1 MTEITNK
8 TQTNKIMYVVKRN
21 GNNENMQFDKITKR
35 VEKLCYGLDMK
46 YIDPASVTLKVMSGI
61 YPGITTRQLDDLAAE
76 TAAFM
81 STSHFHYSTLAARI
95 CASNLHKETT
105 ESYIKLV
112 TKMRNYVHPKT
123 KDSAP
128 LVSEELLQVV
138 SKYEN
143 KIQET
148 LDEYMHMDFEYDYF
162 AFKTLERAYL
172 LKMNGKI
179 CERPQY
185 LLMRV
190 AIGMHGFDI
199 ESVLDSYKLMSDKK
213 YTMATP
219 TLFNSGTEKPQMSSC
234 FLLKMKE
241 DSISGI
247 YDTMKDCALISKYA
261 GGIGLSIH
269 DIRGSGSYIRG
280 TTGISNGLVN
290 MLRVFNNT
298 ARYVDQ
304 GGGRRKGS
312 IAIYLEPHHSDI
324 EAFLDLKK
332 NHGNDMERA
341 RDLFYALWISDLFMK
356 RVLNNGNWSL
366 FCPDEAPGLS
376 KVYGEEFEDLYVKYE
391 KEGLAKK
398 EIKARDLF
406 NKILDSQ
413 TETGTP
419 YILFKDSVNRKTNHQ
434 NLGVI
439 QSSNLCAE
447 IMQYTSKDEIAV
459 CNLASINLSSM
470 VKNKYTDNAYFDF
483 EELVEIVKKVT
494 VNLNKVID
502 KNFYPVP
509 EAEKSNKAHRPIGI
523 GIQGLADAFIMMRLP
538 FSSEGAMK
546 LNREI
551 FESMYYAAVSS
562 SIDLAGKE
570 GPYSSY
576 DGSPMSKGIFQF
588 DMWGVK
594 PSERYN
600 WEELREK
607 MMKYGIRN
615 SLLLS
620 LMPTA
625 SSASILGNNE
635 SFEPFTSNV
644 YNRRVLAGE
653 FCVINKHLLRDMAN
667 IGIWNDET
675 KNQLM
680 AAKGSVQSIV
690 GLPDNLKELYKTV
703 WEIPQKV
710 IIDQSIQRG
719 CFICQSQSLNVHIS
733 DPNRAKLTSMLFYGW
748 KNGLKTGMYYLR
760 SKGKSDTISFV
771 NDNKMDKKVQKVE
784 EEEEICISCSG

>member
-1 MTEITNK
+1 
-8 TQTNKIMYVVKRN
+8 
-21 GNNENMQFDKITKR
+21 
-35 VEKLCYGLDMK
+35 
-46 YIDPASVTLKVMSGI
+46 
-61 YPGITTRQLDDLAAE
+61 
-76 TAAFM
+76 
-81 STSHFHYSTLAARI
+81 
-95 CASNLHKETT
+95 
-105 ESYIKLV
+105 
-112 TKMRNYVHPKT
+112 
-123 KDSAP
+123 
-128 LVSEELLQVV
+128 
-138 SKYEN
+138 
-143 KIQET
+143 
-148 LDEYMHMDFEYDYF
+148 
-162 AFKTLERAYL
+162 
-172 LKMNGKI
+172 
-179 CERPQY
+179 
-185 LLMRV
+185 
-190 AIGMHGFDI
+190 
-199 ESVLDSYKLMSDKK
+199 
-213 YTMATP
+213 
-219 TLFNSGTEKPQMSSC
+219 
-234 FLLKMKE
+234 
-241 DSISGI
+241 
-247 YDTMKDCALISKYA
+247 
-261 GGIGLSIH
+261 
-269 DIRGSGSYIRG
+269 
-280 TTGISNGLVN
+280 
-290 MLRVFNNT
+290 
-298 ARYVDQ
+298 
-304 GGGRRKGS
+304 
-312 IAIYLEPHHSDI
+312 
-324 EAFLDLKK
+324 
-332 NHGNDMERA
+332 
-341 RDLFYALWISDLFMK
+341 
-356 RVLNNGNWSL
+356 
-366 FCPDEAPGLS
+366 
-376 KVYGEEFEDLYVKYE
+376 
-391 KEGLAKK
+391 
-398 EIKARDLF
+398 
-406 NKILDSQ
+406 
-413 TETGTP
+413 
-419 YILFKDSVNRKTNHQ
+419 
-434 NLGVI
+434 
-439 QSSNLCAE
+439 
-447 IMQYTSKDEIAV
+447 MQYTSKDEIAV

-748 KNGLKTGMYYLR
+748 KNGLKL
-760 SKGKSDTISFV
+760 SLIH
-771 NDNKMDKKVQKVE
+771 
-784 EEEEICISCSG
+784 I

>member
-784 EEEEICISCSG
+784 EEEICISCSG